1 MVFPI
6 VYVLYKIGAPA
17 YVSYIVQFSIF
28 LIQLWVRLYLLKDM
42 IKLPV
47 SMFVNGVLKYIVL
60 VSVLAVIPPIIV
72 HVSIDSLIAR
82 FFVVGTVSVLTS
94 LFTIYICGLTK
105 EEKAFVDSKVLS
117 RIKSF
122 FLH

>member
-1 MVFPI
+1 
-6 VYVLYKIGAPA
+6 
-17 YVSYIVQFSIF
+17 
-28 LIQLWVRLYLLKDM
+28 M